1 MVLLYLNL
9 CFALLLFI
17 AFTSLFYFIP
27 DVFDYSLII
36 FPTDSTGA
44 TLYPPI
50 LRPKG
55 TCIFC
60 FLSGLSYY
68 HLYYNNT
75 IILAKV
81 DTYLLFHI
89 FLFIGV
95 FNYTVLATYFMWQD
109 YSE

>member
-1 MVLLYLNL
+1 LYLNL
-9 CFALLLFI
+9 CFALLLII

-27 DVFDYSLII
+27 DIFDYSLII

-68 HLYYNNT
+68 LLYYNNSV
-75 IILAKV
+75 ILAKV
-81 DTYLLFHI
+81 DTYFYLIFCLF
-89 FLFIGV
+89 LGV
-95 FNYTVLATYFMWQD
+95 FN
-109 YSE
+109 